1 MYQRTVVAMLFLSSI
16 LMPPQAVAQS
26 RTISRDQKKSVSSK
40 KRNTP
45 IKRNADLDGPLSV
58 QPGAN
63 PDGKGGVTLVPA
75 TSGAAVGAGATS
87 TGGSTAMA
95 SSGSSAK
102 GIPVTV
108 TRATGENGSLILGY
122 TPQATPTPT
131 PAPSDNSGIMMAAAG
146 LAAVFAALAGGG
158 GNKGKD
164 QTRSAASNVG
174 TSASGESPGGS
185 IPAGVDTRQ
194 PPPSPKDNPSGPPES
209 VSEPVETP
217 SGSEKATKGDPL
229 VVPTPKPEKTSP
241 AADDQGRRPPASE
254 VCKNPGSKPDRN
266 SFPEE
271 YLMPHDLQS
280 GADFE
285 VVLCN
290 RLNLRSGKKDRDGT
304 PLVVREILVGS
315 TFEQPKMNEN
325 RLYTEMSTLNPEPVF
340 PPMEGEISLLE
351 CPKSAGRKCVIHI
364 KHKKCPEGAKSA
376 TCTSVFRNITMTEDQ
391 EADFK
396 RRFNSP
402 EGSSMRKIYP
412 CETIGKNIQERGFY
426 NKDSKM
432 FTNRSYFAIF
442 GQGENG
448 VEEPIPPLVGF
459 KDWQKVSNFS
469 KERNDLHNQSH
480 QGRDHTVSDQCQVQ
494 AEKERRRKSVSSETQ
509 GDAPTDSRPAA
520 PKGDRLDVI
529 R

>member
-1 MYQRTVVAMLFLSSI
+1 
-16 LMPPQAVAQS
+16 MPPQALAQS
-26 RTISRDQKKSVSSK
+26 RVINKDQKKSVSTAASK

-45 IKRNADLDGPLSV
+45 IKRNADLDGPFSV

-63 PDGKGGVTLVPA
+63 PDGKGGLTIVQPGAAVG
-75 TSGAAVGAGATS
+75 GAAVGATAAS

-95 SSGSSAK
+95 SSGSNAR

-122 TPQATPTPT
+122 TPQASPSPT
-131 PAPSDNSGIMMAAAG
+131 PAASDNSGLMMAAAG

-158 GNKGKD
+158 GNKGKE
-164 QTRSAASNVG
+164 QPRSAASNVG
-174 TSASGESPGGS
+174 TASSGETPAGS
-185 IPAGVDTRQ
+185 TQAGVDTRA
-194 PPPSPKDNPSGPPES
+194 PAPAEASPSVPAAKASAPSAPSTDPEKTTQGDQVAGPASTPEK
-209 VSEPVETP
+209 T
-217 SGSEKATKGDPL
+217 APL
-229 VVPTPKPEKTSP
+229 PKPEK
-241 AADDQGRRPPASE
+241 AADEQSRRRPPSE
-254 VCKNPGSKPDRN
+254 VCKSQGAKPDRN
-266 SFPEE
+266 AFPEE

-280 GADFE
+280 GAEFE

-290 RLNLRSGKKDRDGT
+290 RHNLRSGKKDRDGT
-304 PLVVREILVGS
+304 PLVVREILVGT
-315 TFEQPKMNEN
+315 TFEQPKANES
-325 RLYTEMSTLNPEPVF
+325 RLYTEMSTLSPEPVY
-340 PPMEGEISLLE
+340 PPMEGEISLLD

-376 TCTSVFRNITMTEDQ
+376 SCTSVFRNITMTEDQ

-402 EGSSMRKIYP
+402 EGSDLRRIYP
-412 CETIGKNIQERGFY
+412 CEAIGKNIQERGFY
-426 NKDSKM
+426 AKDSKM
-432 FTNRSYFAIF
+432 FTNRSYFAVF

-480 QGRDHTVSDQCQVQ
+480 QGRDYAVSDQCQVQ
-494 AEKERRRKSVSSETQ
+494 AEKDRRRKNK
-509 GDAPTDSRPAA
+509 PTEAQVDEPSDPRPAA
-520 PKGDRLDVI
+520 PKGEGALR
-529 R
+529 